1 MQSIIGHSYE
11 HQPSSGY
18 HLVTNTLP
26 MSYVLANCATI
37 SQPLSSS
44 SSSISSDIMLMS
56 SGSTSNNYTN
66 NTNSTNSNQ
75 QQKMNM
81 NQSLDS
87 QSLRIELEQTKN
99 KLHSKTYEC
108 NKLRQQLKQ
117 FSTEIEQYKQIL
129 SSFTQNHGTTD
140 PNALLSAT
148 NLFPTLALG
157 AAAAAAVTQGSNAT
171 SANVMAVLAN
181 AAARSPFKLVTT
193 GGGTSQSFV
202 NLSTIGSHTN
212 GGGITKTKDTKSKGG
227 HSGGGNKKKSS
238 TGNNNCNCCCDVDKP
253 YICDWV
259 NCGKRFRQKPHL
271 EAHRNIHT
279 GRRFICDWPNCGKSF
294 VRKYNLAEHQKLHSS
309 VNPNMCTYPD
319 CGKVFSSKYSLMRHQ
334 NAQHNLNL

>member
-18 HLVTNTLP
+18 HLVANTLP

-44 SSSISSDIMLMS
+44 SSSITSDIMLMS

-140 PNALLSAT
+140 PNALLS
-148 NLFPTLALG
+148 
-157 AAAAAAVTQGSNAT
+157 
-171 SANVMAVLAN
+171 
-181 AAARSPFKLVTT
+181 
-193 GGGTSQSFV
+193 
-202 NLSTIGSHTN
+202 
-212 GGGITKTKDTKSKGG
+212 
-227 HSGGGNKKKSS
+227 
-238 TGNNNCNCCCDVDKP
+238 
-253 YICDWV
+253 
-259 NCGKRFRQKPHL
+259 GK
-271 EAHRNIHT
+271 
-279 GRRFICDWPNCGKSF
+279 
-294 VRKYNLAEHQKLHSS
+294 
-309 VNPNMCTYPD
+309 
-319 CGKVFSSKYSLMRHQ
+319 
-334 NAQHNLNL
+334 